1 MDFIDKLASVWRA
14 VYAPRAYSSLEF
26 RKFWGGMNNRELVRS
41 NMLEF

>member
-1 MDFIDKLASVWRA
+1 MDFIDKLARAWRDTFSP
-14 VYAPRAYSSLEF
+14 YAYSSLEF